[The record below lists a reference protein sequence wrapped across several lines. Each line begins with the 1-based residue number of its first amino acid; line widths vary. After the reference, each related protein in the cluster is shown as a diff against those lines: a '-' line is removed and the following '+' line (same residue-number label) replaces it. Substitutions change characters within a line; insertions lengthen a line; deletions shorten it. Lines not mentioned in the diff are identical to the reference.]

1 MSVPKEPPQPRIL
14 PYDAKLKTLAR
25 RLRKNPT
32 VPEQKL
38 WRQLRRKQMHG
49 FSFYR
54 QRPLDQFIVDF
65 FCPDLMLAIEL
76 DGDSHAGRL
85 AEDVRRQAQLEALG
99 VRFLRFGNRE
109 VLFDFENVMRQIEG
123 WIELHA
129 P

>member
-1 MSVPKEPPQPRIL
+1 M
-14 PYDAKLKTLAR
+14 
-25 RLRKNPT
+25 
-32 VPEQKL
+32 PEQKL
-38 WRQLRRKQMHG
+38 WAKLRRRQMHG

-54 QRPLDQFIVDF
+54 QRPLDHFIVDF
-65 FCPDLMLAIEL
+65 FCPDLMLALEI

-85 AEDVRRQAQLEALG
+85 GEDVRRQARLEALG
-99 VRFLRFGNRE
+99 VRFLRFDNRD